1 MSTDATKP
9 LNFIERVL
17 NILTGGDRGKVE
29 RFHKT
34 AIKAWEKEIK
44 SNRDRI
50 SKLDDDIEDKKEA
63 LADLEEKM
71 EFTLLNVDP
80 EKIKSVEET
89 KAYVR
94 VYTTTIRDVEVD
106 MEKVN
111 DSIVQLKAQQ
121 EECNVQI
128 KRYESLIARLK

>member
-1 MSTDATKP
+1 MSGENTK
-9 LNFIERVL
+9 LTFIERVMNL
-17 NILTGGDRGKVE
+17 LTGGDKGKVE

-44 SNRDRI
+44 MNRDKI
-50 SKLDDDIEDKKEA
+50 SKLDDDIEDKKET
-63 LADLEEKM
+63 LADLEERM

-94 VYTTTIRDVEVD
+94 EYTIAIRDVEVD

-111 DSIVQLKAQQ
+111 DTITNLKSQQ
-121 EECNVQI
+121 DECNTQI